1 MIYLCIKELV
11 SYIVTIKGEIR
22 MLRKIDH
29 TRMGSSNLGW
39 LQSIFHFSFAQ
50 YYNPENINFGVL
62 RVINDDQIA
71 PGTGFDAHPHRDMEI
86 ISYVIDG
93 ELTHAD
99 SMGNQRTVKRGHVQY
114 MSAGTGVVHSE
125 HNRSANP
132 LRMLQIWIFPD
143 KQGYAPNY
151 GDFLFDWDDR
161 KNQWLHMVSNKC
173 GDAPVKVNQD
183 VNFYS
188 LELEKDGEISFP
200 VKEGRQA
207 YLVQIEG
214 NSKINDVSL
223 VARDGLE
230 IVEEDI
236 GINAIET
243 SHILVIEMQKEV

>member
-1 MIYLCIKELV
+1 
-11 SYIVTIKGEIR
+11 
-22 MLRKIDH
+22 
-29 TRMGSSNLGW
+29 MGSSNLGW
-39 LQSIFHFSFAQ
+39 LQSIFHFSFSQ

-71 PGTGFDAHPHRDMEI
+71 PGTGFDPHPHRDMEI
-86 ISYVIDG
+86 ISYVVDG

-161 KNQWLHMVSNKC
+161 KNQWLHMVSNKE

-223 VARDGLE
+223 AARDGLE
-230 IVEEDI
+230 IVEEEI
-236 GINAIET
+236 QIKAVET
-243 SHILVIEMQKEV
+243 SHILVIEMQKEA